1 MFMQSAEA
9 VIIGGG
15 VIGAAALHALAARG
29 ERAVLLEQ
37 SRFGT
42 GATGQSGGFLRV
54 YHTDPFLTELAAES
68 FGFFLEHREEV
79 GYRQTGLLYLE
90 AEEQIERMRAEAERL
105 GLAFLTAA
113 EGAQRFPA
121 VQWDGVGGAVYEP
134 EGGYADPVR
143 TTRFLIERARELGAL
158 ACEGTRVRRI
168 LTEQG
173 RVTGVET
180 SLGTVH
186 TDHVV
191 LATGAWTPQF
201 AQALGLQL
209 PLRSKTIQVH
219 VYKRPPGA
227 ALHPAFLDDTTD
239 LYARPEAGELSL
251 IGLPVDEWDIDPDVP
266 QGVDLAGARRTAEVA
281 AKRLAWIDEATLSGG
296 RRSFDAYT
304 PDMRGILEQSADLQG
319 LILATGWSGAG
330 FKLAPAI
337 GQRVANLIAPR

>member
-1 MFMQSAEA
+1 MQTADA

-29 ERAVLLEQ
+29 VQNAVLFEQ
-37 SRFGT
+37 GRFAT
-42 GATGQSGGFLRV
+42 GSTGQSGGFLRV

-68 FGFFLEHREEV
+68 FAFFLEHRERV
-79 GYRQTGLLYLE
+79 GYRRTGLLYLE
-90 AEEQIERMRAEAERL
+90 AEQQTERMRAEAERL
-105 GLAFLTAA
+105 GLEFLTAA

-121 VQWDGVGGAVYEP
+121 LQWDGVGGAVYEVR
-134 EGGYADPVR
+134 GGYADPVR
-143 TTRFLIERARELGAL
+143 TTRFLIEKAREWGAL
-158 ACEGTRVRRI
+158 ACEGTRVQRI
-168 LTEQG
+168 LTEGG

-180 SLGTVH
+180 SIGTVH
-186 TDHVV
+186 TEHVV

-209 PLRSKTIQVH
+209 PVRSKTIQVH
-219 VYKRPPGA
+219 FYKRPGGA

-266 QGVDLAGARRTAEVA
+266 QGVDLAGAQRTAEVA
-281 AKRLAWIDEATLSGG
+281 VKRLDWVDEAKLSGG

-304 PDMRGILEQSADLQG
+304 PDMRGIVEPSVDLQG

-337 GQRVANLIAPR
+337 GQRVAKLIAPR